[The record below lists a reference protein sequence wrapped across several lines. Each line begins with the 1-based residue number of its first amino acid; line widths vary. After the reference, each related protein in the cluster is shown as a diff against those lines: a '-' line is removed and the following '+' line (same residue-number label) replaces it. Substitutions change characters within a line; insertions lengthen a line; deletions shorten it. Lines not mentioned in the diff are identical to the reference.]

1 VAGKRSQKDKTNGS
15 DGTPRSATFRLVKG
29 IAVAVVTIAVGAS
42 ALYGLEV
49 LRQTIREKPA
59 YQVSAASLRLVDGP
73 SWMTPGILAELDVGL
88 LDPDFPQRFSLLD
101 SGVSARI
108 AAAYERCVWVRRV
121 KRIEKHDPRV
131 DPGRPP
137 LEIVLEFRRP
147 LVFVQTPRGYALL
160 ADDGVRLPGMY
171 AKPQLGAER
180 LLVVSGVSGRPP
192 EVGEVWSDAALMA
205 GLAVA
210 DAVAPKR
217 EAFRLASVDVSNVGG
232 RRDPHEAEIA
242 LVTAA
247 GTRIKWGKAPSP
259 EADRLRE
266 KSPAEKLAYLAYVYQ
281 RLGGRVDG
289 VLSYIDIPNE
299 AIRRQSPSAGPRL
312 RS

>member
-1 VAGKRSQKDKTNGS
+1 MASKRRKKDETNGS
-15 DGTPRSATFRLVKG
+15 DEVPRSAAFRLGKG
-29 IAVAVVTIAVGAS
+29 IAVAVVTMAVGAG

-49 LRQTIREKPA
+49 LRETVREEPG

-101 SGVSARI
+101 AGVTARI

-147 LVFVQTPRGYALL
+147 LAFVQTPRGYALL

-171 AKPQLGAER
+171 AQSQLGADR
-180 LLVVSGVSGRPP
+180 LLVVSGVSSRPP
-192 EVGEVWSDAALMA
+192 EVGETWADAALTA

-217 EAFRLASVDVSNVGG
+217 AAFRLASVDVSNVGG
-232 RRDPHEAEIA
+232 RRDPREAEVA

-247 GTRIKWGKAPSP
+247 GTRIKWGMAPSP
-259 EADRLRE
+259 EAERLRE

-281 RLGGRVDG
+281 QMGGRVDG
-289 VLSYIDIPNE
+289 VLAYIDIPNE
-299 AIRRQSPSAGPRL
+299 AIRRQSPSAGHRL